1 MPVDFKKKH
10 AFSPVVVDE
19 KEFITVVNSAKIL
32 GITLCN
38 DLKWNV
44 RVNETIKKANNVSI
58 FWFC

>member
-1 MPVDFKKKH
+1 M
-10 AFSPVVVDE
+10 VDE

-44 RVNETIKKANNVSI
+44 VEMKLLRKPITFLFFGSAKAS
-58 FWFC
+58 WREL